1 MTTIKNKIIIQGPKV
16 HDVGYRVFLLNRALQ
31 SGLIGF
37 SAFNHTLP
45 ENIQQIEICIE
56 GDTESIEEYTTDL
69 HEKLPVHAIVDT
81 ISIEPYGKRVISIMD
96 YMHLVQVEQLDKGI
110 PAILSIQSSQEKM
123 LEKQDQ
129 MLEKQDQ
136 MIEKQEQML
145 GKQDQMLEK
154 QDQMI
159 EKQDQMIG
167 KQDVTVGKL
176 DLMIDTQKQTNK
188 EIQTLRYD
196 LKTEM
201 NERFNKIEH
210 ELEEVK
216 NALHKHG
223 IMA

>member
-37 SAFNHTLP
+37 SAFNQTLP
-45 ENIQQIEICIE
+45 DNIQQIEICIE
-56 GDTESIEEYTTDL
+56 GDTESIEEFTTDL
-69 HEKLPVHAIVDT
+69 HDNIPVHAIVDT
-81 ISIEPYGKRVISIMD
+81 ISIEPYGKRVITIMD

-123 LEKQDQ
+123 LEKQDR
-129 MLEKQDQ
+129 MLEKQDV
-136 MIEKQEQML
+136 MIS
-145 GKQDQMLEK
+145 KQDQMLEK
-154 QDQMI
+154 QDQMLR
-159 EKQDQMIG
+159 KQ
-167 KQDVTVGKL
+167 
-176 DLMIDTQKQTNK
+176 DLMIDTQKLTNK

-210 ELEEVK
+210 ELQEVK

>member
-45 ENIQQIEICIE
+45 DNIQQIEICIE
-56 GDTESIEEYTTDL
+56 GDTESIEEFTTDL
-69 HEKLPVHAIVDT
+69 HDNIPVHAIVDT
-81 ISIEPYGKRVISIMD
+81 ISIEPYGKRVITIMD

-123 LEKQDQ
+123 LEKQDR
-129 MLEKQDQ
+129 MLEKQDV
-136 MIEKQEQML
+136 MIS
-145 GKQDQMLEK
+145 KQDQMLEK
-154 QDQMI
+154 QDQMLR
-159 EKQDQMIG
+159 KQ
-167 KQDVTVGKL
+167 
-176 DLMIDTQKQTNK
+176 DLMIDTQKLTNK

-210 ELEEVK
+210 ELQEVK

>member
-45 ENIQQIEICIE
+45 DNIQQIEICIE
-56 GDTESIEEYTTDL
+56 GDTESIEEFTTDL
-69 HEKLPVHAIVDT
+69 HDNIPVHAIVDT
-81 ISIEPYGKRVISIMD
+81 ISIEPYDKRVITIMD

-123 LEKQDQ
+123 LEKQDR
-129 MLEKQDQ
+129 MLEKQDV
-136 MIEKQEQML
+136 MI

-154 QDQMI
+154 QDQML
-159 EKQDQMIG
+159 G
-167 KQDVTVGKL
+167 KQ
-176 DLMIDTQKQTNK
+176 DLMIDTQKLTNK
-188 EIQTLRYD
+188 EIQTLRYE

-210 ELEEVK
+210 ELQEVK

>member
-37 SAFNHTLP
+37 SAFNQTLP
-45 ENIQQIEICIE
+45 DNIQQIEICIE
-56 GDTESIEEYTTDL
+56 GDTESIEEFTTDL
-69 HEKLPVHAIVDT
+69 HDNIPVHAIVDT
-81 ISIEPYGKRVISIMD
+81 ISIEPYGKRVITIMD

-123 LEKQDQ
+123 LEKQDR
-129 MLEKQDQ
+129 MLEKQDV
-136 MIEKQEQML
+136 MI

-154 QDQMI
+154 QDQML
-159 EKQDQMIG
+159 G
-167 KQDVTVGKL
+167 KQ
-176 DLMIDTQKQTNK
+176 DLMIDTQKLTNK
-188 EIQTLRYD
+188 EIQTLRYE

-210 ELEEVK
+210 ELQEVK

>member
-45 ENIQQIEICIE
+45 DNIQQIEICIE
-56 GDTESIEEYTTDL
+56 GDTESIEEFTTDL
-69 HEKLPVHAIVDT
+69 HDNIPVHAIVDT
-81 ISIEPYGKRVISIMD
+81 ISIEPYDKRVITIMD

-123 LEKQDQ
+123 LEKQDR
-129 MLEKQDQ
+129 MLEKQDV
-136 MIEKQEQML
+136 MIS
-145 GKQDQMLEK
+145 KQDQMLEK
-154 QDQMI
+154 QDQMLR
-159 EKQDQMIG
+159 KQ
-167 KQDVTVGKL
+167 
-176 DLMIDTQKQTNK
+176 DLMIDTQKLTNK

-210 ELEEVK
+210 ELQEVK

>member
-37 SAFNHTLP
+37 SAFNQTLP
-45 ENIQQIEICIE
+45 DNIQQIEICIE
-56 GDTESIEEYTTDL
+56 GDTESIEEFTTDL
-69 HEKLPVHAIVDT
+69 HDNIPVHAIVDT
-81 ISIEPYGKRVISIMD
+81 ISIEPYDKRVITIMD

-123 LEKQDQ
+123 LEKQDR
-129 MLEKQDQ
+129 MLEKQDV
-136 MIEKQEQML
+136 MIS
-145 GKQDQMLEK
+145 KQDQMLEK
-154 QDQMI
+154 QDQMLR
-159 EKQDQMIG
+159 KQ
-167 KQDVTVGKL
+167 
-176 DLMIDTQKQTNK
+176 DLMIDTQKLTNK
-188 EIQTLRYD
+188 EIQTLRYE

-210 ELEEVK
+210 ELQEVK

>member
-16 HDVGYRVFLLNRALQ
+16 HEVGYRVFLLNRALQ

-69 HEKLPVHAIVDT
+69 HDKLPVHAIVDT
-81 ISIEPYGKRVISIMD
+81 ISIEPFGKRVISIMD

-123 LEKQDQ
+123 LEKQDR
-129 MLEKQDQ
+129 MLEKQDV
-136 MIEKQEQML
+136 MIS
-145 GKQDQMLEK
+145 KQDQMLEK
-154 QDQMI
+154 QDQMLR
-159 EKQDQMIG
+159 KQ
-167 KQDVTVGKL
+167 
-176 DLMIDTQKQTNK
+176 DLMIDTQKLTNK

-210 ELEEVK
+210 ELQEVK

>member
-37 SAFNHTLP
+37 SAFNQTLP
-45 ENIQQIEICIE
+45 DNIQQIEICIE
-56 GDTESIEEYTTDL
+56 GDTESIEEFTTDL
-69 HEKLPVHAIVDT
+69 HDNIPVHAIVDT
-81 ISIEPYGKRVISIMD
+81 ISIEPYDKRVITIMD

-123 LEKQDQ
+123 LEKQDR
-129 MLEKQDQ
+129 MLEKQDV
-136 MIEKQEQML
+136 MIS
-145 GKQDQMLEK
+145 KQDQMLEK
-154 QDQMI
+154 QDQMLR
-159 EKQDQMIG
+159 KQ
-167 KQDVTVGKL
+167 
-176 DLMIDTQKQTNK
+176 DLMIDTQKLTNN

-210 ELEEVK
+210 ELQEVK

>member
-45 ENIQQIEICIE
+45 DNIQQIEICIE
-56 GDTESIEEYTTDL
+56 GDTESIEEFTTDL
-69 HEKLPVHAIVDT
+69 HDNIPVHAIVDT
-81 ISIEPYGKRVISIMD
+81 ISIEPYDKRVITIMD

-123 LEKQDQ
+123 LEKQDR
-129 MLEKQDQ
+129 MLEKQDV
-136 MIEKQEQML
+136 MIS
-145 GKQDQMLEK
+145 KQDQMLEK
-154 QDQMI
+154 QDQMLR
-159 EKQDQMIG
+159 KQ
-167 KQDVTVGKL
+167 
-176 DLMIDTQKQTNK
+176 DLMIYTQKLTNK

-210 ELEEVK
+210 ELQEVK

>member
-45 ENIQQIEICIE
+45 DNIQQIEICIE
-56 GDTESIEEYTTDL
+56 GDTESIEEFTTDL
-69 HEKLPVHAIVDT
+69 HDNIPVHAIVDT
-81 ISIEPYGKRVISIMD
+81 ISIEPYGKRVITIMD

-123 LEKQDQ
+123 LEKQDR
-129 MLEKQDQ
+129 MLEKQDV
-136 MIEKQEQML
+136 MI

-154 QDQMI
+154 QDQML
-159 EKQDQMIG
+159 G
-167 KQDVTVGKL
+167 KQ
-176 DLMIDTQKQTNK
+176 DLMIDTQKLTNK

-210 ELEEVK
+210 ELQEVK

>member
-37 SAFNHTLP
+37 SAFNQTLP
-45 ENIQQIEICIE
+45 DNIQQIEICIE
-56 GDTESIEEYTTDL
+56 GDTESIEEFTTDL
-69 HEKLPVHAIVDT
+69 HDNIPVHAIVDT
-81 ISIEPYGKRVISIMD
+81 ISIEPYDKRVITIMD

-123 LEKQDQ
+123 LEKQDR
-129 MLEKQDQ
+129 MLEKQDV
-136 MIEKQEQML
+136 MI

-154 QDQMI
+154 QDQML
-159 EKQDQMIG
+159 G
-167 KQDVTVGKL
+167 KQ
-176 DLMIDTQKQTNK
+176 DLMIDTQKLTNK
-188 EIQTLRYD
+188 EIQTLRYE

-210 ELEEVK
+210 ELQEVK
-216 NALHKHG
+216 NALHNHG

>member
-37 SAFNHTLP
+37 SAFNQTLP
-45 ENIQQIEICIE
+45 DNIQQIEICIE
-56 GDTESIEEYTTDL
+56 GDTESIEEFTTDL
-69 HEKLPVHAIVDT
+69 HDNIPVHAIVDT
-81 ISIEPYGKRVISIMD
+81 ISIEPYGKRVITIMD

-123 LEKQDQ
+123 LEKQDR
-129 MLEKQDQ
+129 MLEKQDV
-136 MIEKQEQML
+136 MIS
-145 GKQDQMLEK
+145 KQDQMLEK
-154 QDQMI
+154 QDQML
-159 EKQDQMIG
+159 G
-167 KQDVTVGKL
+167 KQ
-176 DLMIDTQKQTNK
+176 DLMIDTQKLTNK

-210 ELEEVK
+210 ELQEVK

>member
-1 MTTIKNKIIIQGPKV
+1 MTTIKNKIIIEGPKV

-45 ENIQQIEICIE
+45 DNMQQIEICIE
-56 GDTESIEEYTTDL
+56 GDPESIEEYTTDL
-69 HEKLPVHAIVDT
+69 REDIPVHAIVDT
-81 ISIEPYGKRVISIMD
+81 ISIQPYQKRVISIMD

-136 MIEKQEQML
+136 M
-145 GKQDQMLEK
+145 LEK
-154 QDQMI
+154 QDLMLK
-159 EKQDQMIG
+159 KQDLMIG
-167 KQDVTVGKL
+167 KQDE
-176 DLMIDTQKQTNK
+176 MIDVQKQTNK

-210 ELEEVK
+210 ELEQVK
-216 NALHKHG
+216 TALQKHG

>member
-1 MTTIKNKIIIQGPKV
+1 M
-16 HDVGYRVFLLNRALQ
+16 GYRVFLLNRALQ

-45 ENIQQIEICIE
+45 DNIQQIEICIE
-56 GDTESIEEYTTDL
+56 GDTESIEEFTTDL
-69 HEKLPVHAIVDT
+69 HDNIPVHAIVDT
-81 ISIEPYGKRVISIMD
+81 ISIEPYGKRVITIMD

-123 LEKQDQ
+123 LEKQDR
-129 MLEKQDQ
+129 MLEKQDV
-136 MIEKQEQML
+136 MI

-154 QDQMI
+154 QDQML
-159 EKQDQMIG
+159 G
-167 KQDVTVGKL
+167 KQ
-176 DLMIDTQKQTNK
+176 DLMIDTQKLTNK
-188 EIQTLRYD
+188 EIQTLRYE

-210 ELEEVK
+210 ELQEVK

>member
-16 HDVGYRVFLLNRALQ
+16 YDVGYRVFLLNRALQ

-45 ENIQQIEICIE
+45 DNIQQIEICIE
-56 GDTESIEEYTTDL
+56 GDTESIEEFTTDL
-69 HEKLPVHAIVDT
+69 HDNIPVHAIVDT
-81 ISIEPYGKRVISIMD
+81 ISIEPYDKRVITIMD

-123 LEKQDQ
+123 LEKQDR
-129 MLEKQDQ
+129 MLEKQDV
-136 MIEKQEQML
+136 MIS
-145 GKQDQMLEK
+145 KQDQMLEK
-154 QDQMI
+154 QDQMLR
-159 EKQDQMIG
+159 KQ
-167 KQDVTVGKL
+167 
-176 DLMIDTQKQTNK
+176 DLMIDTQKLTNK

-210 ELEEVK
+210 ELQEVK

>member
-45 ENIQQIEICIE
+45 DNIQQIEICIE
-56 GDTESIEEYTTDL
+56 GDTESIEEFTTDL
-69 HEKLPVHAIVDT
+69 HDNIPVHAIVDT
-81 ISIEPYGKRVISIMD
+81 ISIEPYDKRVITIMD

-123 LEKQDQ
+123 LEKQDR
-129 MLEKQDQ
+129 MLEKQDV
-136 MIEKQEQML
+136 MI

-154 QDQMI
+154 QDQML
-159 EKQDQMIG
+159 G
-167 KQDVTVGKL
+167 KQ
-176 DLMIDTQKQTNK
+176 DLMIDTQKLTNK

-210 ELEEVK
+210 ELQEVK

>member
-45 ENIQQIEICIE
+45 DNIQQIEICIE
-56 GDTESIEEYTTDL
+56 GDTESIEEFTTDL
-69 HEKLPVHAIVDT
+69 HDNIPVHAIVDT
-81 ISIEPYGKRVISIMD
+81 ISIEPYDKRVITIMD

-123 LEKQDQ
+123 LEKQDR
-129 MLEKQDQ
+129 MLEKQDV
-136 MIEKQEQML
+136 MI

-154 QDQMI
+154 QDQMLR
-159 EKQDQMIG
+159 KQ
-167 KQDVTVGKL
+167 
-176 DLMIDTQKQTNK
+176 DLMIDTQKLTNK

-210 ELEEVK
+210 ELQEVK

>member
-45 ENIQQIEICIE
+45 DNIQQIEICIE
-56 GDTESIEEYTTDL
+56 GDTESIEEFTTDL
-69 HEKLPVHAIVDT
+69 HDNIPVHAIVDT
-81 ISIEPYGKRVISIMD
+81 ISIEPYGKRVITIMD

-123 LEKQDQ
+123 LEKQDR
-129 MLEKQDQ
+129 MLEKQDV
-136 MIEKQEQML
+136 MIS
-145 GKQDQMLEK
+145 KQDQMLEK
-154 QDQMI
+154 QDQML
-159 EKQDQMIG
+159 G
-167 KQDVTVGKL
+167 KQ
-176 DLMIDTQKQTNK
+176 DLMIDTQKLTNK

-210 ELEEVK
+210 ELQEVK

>member
-45 ENIQQIEICIE
+45 DNIQQIEICIE
-56 GDTESIEEYTTDL
+56 GDTESIEEFTTDL
-69 HEKLPVHAIVDT
+69 HDNIPVHAIVDT
-81 ISIEPYGKRVISIMD
+81 ISIEPYDKRVITIMD

-123 LEKQDQ
+123 LEKQDR

-136 MIEKQEQML
+136 MLEKQDVMI

-154 QDQMI
+154 QDQMLR
-159 EKQDQMIG
+159 KQ
-167 KQDVTVGKL
+167 
-176 DLMIDTQKQTNK
+176 DLMIDTQKLTNK

-210 ELEEVK
+210 ELQEVK

>member
-45 ENIQQIEICIE
+45 DNIQQIEICIE
-56 GDTESIEEYTTDL
+56 GDTESIEEFTTDL
-69 HEKLPVHAIVDT
+69 HDNIPVHAIVDT
-81 ISIEPYGKRVISIMD
+81 ISIEPYGKRVITIMD

-123 LEKQDQ
+123 LEKQDR
-129 MLEKQDQ
+129 MLEKQDV
-136 MIEKQEQML
+136 MI

-154 QDQMI
+154 QDQML
-159 EKQDQMIG
+159 G
-167 KQDVTVGKL
+167 KQ
-176 DLMIDTQKQTNK
+176 DLMIDTQKLTNK
-188 EIQTLRYD
+188 EIQTLRYE

-210 ELEEVK
+210 ELQEVK

>member
-37 SAFNHTLP
+37 SAFNHSLP
-45 ENIQQIEICIE
+45 DNVQQIEICIE
-56 GDTESIEEYTTDL
+56 GDSESIEEYTTDL
-69 HEKLPVHAIVDT
+69 HDKLPVHAIVDT

-136 MIEKQEQML
+136 M
-145 GKQDQMLEK
+145 LEK

-210 ELEEVK
+210 ELREVK
-216 NALHKHG
+216 DALHKHG

>member
-1 MTTIKNKIIIQGPKV
+1 MTTIKNKIIIEGPKV

-45 ENIQQIEICIE
+45 DNMQQIEICIE
-56 GDTESIEEYTTDL
+56 GDPESIEEYTTDL
-69 HEKLPVHAIVDT
+69 REDIPVHAIVDT
-81 ISIEPYGKRVISIMD
+81 ISIQPYQKRVISIMD

-129 MLEKQDQ
+129 MLEKQDR
-136 MIEKQEQML
+136 
-145 GKQDQMLEK
+145 MLEK
-154 QDQMI
+154 QDLMLK
-159 EKQDQMIG
+159 KQDLMIG
-167 KQDVTVGKL
+167 KQDE
-176 DLMIDTQKQTNK
+176 MIDVQKQTNK

-210 ELEEVK
+210 ELEQVK
-216 NALHKHG
+216 TALQKHG

>member
-37 SAFNHTLP
+37 SAFNQTLP
-45 ENIQQIEICIE
+45 DNIQQIEICIE
-56 GDTESIEEYTTDL
+56 GDTESIEEFTTDL
-69 HEKLPVHAIVDT
+69 HDNIPVHAIVDT
-81 ISIEPYGKRVISIMD
+81 ISIEPYDKRVITIMD

-123 LEKQDQ
+123 LEKQDR
-129 MLEKQDQ
+129 MLEKQDV
-136 MIEKQEQML
+136 MI

-154 QDQMI
+154 QDQML
-159 EKQDQMIG
+159 G
-167 KQDVTVGKL
+167 KQ
-176 DLMIDTQKQTNK
+176 DLMIDTQKLTNK
-188 EIQTLRYD
+188 EIQTLRYE

-210 ELEEVK
+210 ELQEVK

>member
-45 ENIQQIEICIE
+45 DNIQQIEICIE
-56 GDTESIEEYTTDL
+56 GDTESIEEFTTDL
-69 HEKLPVHAIVDT
+69 HDNIPVHAIVDT
-81 ISIEPYGKRVISIMD
+81 ISIEPYDKRVITIMD

-123 LEKQDQ
+123 LEKQDR
-129 MLEKQDQ
+129 MLEKQDV
-136 MIEKQEQML
+136 MIS
-145 GKQDQMLEK
+145 KQDQMLEK
-154 QDQMI
+154 QDQMLR
-159 EKQDQMIG
+159 KQ
-167 KQDVTVGKL
+167 
-176 DLMIDTQKQTNK
+176 DLMIDTQKLTNK
-188 EIQTLRYD
+188 EIQTLRYE

-210 ELEEVK
+210 ELQEVK

>member
-37 SAFNHTLP
+37 SAFNQTLP
-45 ENIQQIEICIE
+45 DNIQQIEICIE
-56 GDTESIEEYTTDL
+56 GDTESIEEFTTDL
-69 HEKLPVHAIVDT
+69 HDNIPVHAIVDT
-81 ISIEPYGKRVISIMD
+81 ISIEPYDKRVITIMD

-123 LEKQDQ
+123 LEKQDR
-129 MLEKQDQ
+129 MLEKQDV
-136 MIEKQEQML
+136 MIS
-145 GKQDQMLEK
+145 KQDQMLEK
-154 QDQMI
+154 QDQMLR
-159 EKQDQMIG
+159 KQ
-167 KQDVTVGKL
+167 
-176 DLMIDTQKQTNK
+176 DLMIDTQKLTNK

-210 ELEEVK
+210 ELQEVK